1 MLYVHAGGLHR
12 SELETW
18 VAKESRDRNFFVDE
32 FDMSLL
38 EEPGESCW
46 DELLHDARDGCY
58 NLIYISPPSATFSR
72 SALAGSSARTPLR
85 DERWPEGYPWLR
97 GKPLKQAEAGTRAVR
112 RVLDL
117 VRAASMLYIPWL
129 WEHPEHLGATA
140 GGMRASVW
148 TWSETRKFFEAC
160 TVALVQCSFG
170 ASSRRPTR
178 LTGTWHGIGTL
189 GHSGW
194 PVLDRD
200 GRFVYLFTSVLLT
213 WFVQHLAL
221 VVLARRRDNFIVGL
235 LTDKRIAHAL
245 AIP

>member
-117 VRAASMLYIPWL
+117 VRAASMLYIRISPGSGNIPNIWEPQLEACGPLSGPGRKLVSSLKPARWL
-129 WEHPEHLGATA
+129 W
-140 GGMRASVW
+140 
-148 TWSETRKFFEAC
+148 
-160 TVALVQCSFG
+160 
-170 ASSRRPTR
+170 SSAP
-178 LTGTWHGIGTL
+178 
-189 GHSGW
+189 SG
-194 PVLDRD
+194 P
-200 GRFVYLFTSVLLT
+200 LLE
-213 WFVQHLAL
+213 
-221 VVLARRRDNFIVGL
+221 GL
-235 LTDKRIAHAL
+235 LD
-245 AIP
+245 